1 MVTGPECGSFLQ
13 NLTSRNSKISWF
25 LKFTTKYQQKTQT
38 HEEVLLVQSLLK
50 ILSILPNLMYLL
62 TLKMN
67 QPVGN
72 HLPGYQVKQS
82 FHTRTVF
89 SGLYGVLLSSNGKY
103 TGVSENMGKFT
114 GNFFWRLYKHWK
126 KHKLPSHFYHI
137 QADTSYFALKMALKK

>member
-50 ILSILPNLMYLL
+50 ILSILPNLMCLL

-82 FHTRTVF
+82 FHSRTVF
-89 SGLYGVLLSSNGKY
+89 SGLYGVLLSSNGNTQGYQKTWANLQATFSGGCTS
-103 TGVSENMGKFT
+103 TGKNTSCHLIST
-114 GNFFWRLYKHWK
+114 TYRLIP
-126 KHKLPSHFYHI
+126 LISH
-137 QADTSYFALKMALKK
+137 